1 MKTRN
6 IDRIGYHLFRCPV
19 YSLLRQVSSVSMP
32 TPSDEMVDIV
42 IPVIPKDL
50 NILPFCLE
58 GIKKNVSNKIKDIY
72 IVGPEDNRIIEFVKI
87 HNLSFVSENDVL
99 GFGVKDVK
107 YITNDGVNRSGWLFQ
122 QFLKLSGNIGTCEN
136 FITVDSDHILIRP
149 HVFFTKEGKFVF
161 YRSEEF
167 HLPYMLANKK
177 LLGSFKMPLLSN
189 VAHKMIFN
197 KSILCDLKT
206 DIEERSNMSW
216 IESIMS
222 VLDKDDTSAFSE
234 FELYA
239 QYVKK
244 ELKINK
250 LWLQEAYVW
259 DGKIDIES
267 YIEKH
272 PHVLSITYPD
282 YLTKK

>member
-6 IDRIGYHLFRCPV
+6 IDRIGFHLFRRPV

-58 GIKKNVSNKIKDIY
+58 GIKNNIANRIKDIY
-72 IVGPEDNRIIEFVKI
+72 IVGPEDERIVEFVKK
-87 HNLSFVSENDVL
+87 HKLSFVNENDVL

-167 HLPYMLANKK
+167 HLPYILANKK

-197 KSILCDLKT
+197 KSILRDLKT
-206 DIEERSNMSW
+206 DIEERSNLSW
-216 IESIMS
+216 VESIMR

-239 QYVKK
+239 QYVKR

-259 DGKIDIES
+259 DGEIDVES
-267 YIEKH
+267 YKRQH

>member
-1 MKTRN
+1 MKSRN
-6 IDRIGYHLFRCPV
+6 IDRIGYHLLRRPV
-19 YSLLRQVSSVSMP
+19 YSLLRQVSSVNMP

-58 GIKKNVSNKIKDIY
+58 GIRNNIANRIKDIY
-72 IVGPEDNRIIEFVKI
+72 IVGPEDKRITEFVKI
-87 HNLSFVSENDVL
+87 HNLKFVKEDDVL
-99 GFGVKDVK
+99 GFGVKDVQ
-107 YITNDGVNRSGWLFQ
+107 YVTNDGINRSGWLFQ

-136 FITVDSDHILIRP
+136 YVTVDSDHILIRP
-149 HVFFTKEGKFVF
+149 HVFLTKEGRFVF
-161 YRSEEF
+161 YRSQEF

-189 VAHKMIFN
+189 VAHKMVFN
-197 KSILCDLKT
+197 KGILRDLKA
-206 DIEERSNMSW
+206 DIEERSKLSW
-216 IESIMS
+216 IESIMR

-239 QYVKK
+239 QYIKR

-250 LWLQEAYVW
+250 LWLQEVYMW
-259 DGKIDIES
+259 DGVIDIEN
-267 YIEKH
+267 YKKQH

-282 YLTKK
+282 YLAKK